1 MPHNAHQHRFFCK
14 TSQVFVNTSFR
25 CVFTVIRDEQRRPRP
40 AFVGVSMGI
49 CWGDQTCP
57 QNVVVDSFLCAVR
70 TIILLTFISQF
81 VFDCS
86 DDLLLREN
94 CCDRIIWRCWKESST
109 STMIEISLSKK
120 ISLCTST
127 ILSYPGR
134 YLCHLHT
141 QKKFPKVFVF
151 RRKCMWWKD
160 HRQS

>member
-1 MPHNAHQHRFFCK
+1 MP
-14 TSQVFVNTSFR
+14 TSTVFSAKHHKCLSTCTSFR

-40 AFVGVSMGI
+40 ANVGFPMGI

-86 DDLLLREN
+86 DDL
-94 CCDRIIWRCWKESST
+94 RCVRTAAIASYDDVGRSPAPRP
-109 STMIEISLSKK
+109 IEMSLSKK

-127 ILSYPGR
+127 ILRCPGR
-134 YLCHLHT
+134 YLCHLHP

-160 HRQS
+160 HRQR